1 MLAALPLVAL
11 TLQGRIGL
19 AFVRVEPVRFDLWS
33 TRFGRF
39 RFGGRFGIRRFGSV
53 RFFRVCVSVCVCTPW
68 SHRDPFGLEI
78 SLRFYCF
85 TRGPPRPLCESGSGK
100 SFA

>member
-53 RFFRVCVSVCVCTPW
+53 RFFRVCVSVCVCV
-68 SHRDPFGLEI
+68 
-78 SLRFYCF
+78 
-85 TRGPPRPLCESGSGK
+85 PLGVTGILLD
-100 SFA
+100 